1 MNQKYYNCAGNSHI
15 EGMLRKLLR
24 TFYHRSKTEESKKR
38 YSFLQNFDPKHTISQ
53 KINKK
58 QSYTIAFLLP
68 GLPAYSG
75 GITGIFRLGT
85 YLSDFG
91 HTVTY
96 IDCSNS
102 PVAESEN
109 NARINFESYKGNIVT
124 LDSVKEAFDIGIC
137 TLWDTAYIL
146 KQYDQT
152 FGYKM
157 YFIQDFEPSFY
168 SLGDLYFL
176 CRRTYEFGFH
186 MISLGSWNAQKIRD
200 NFTNVTVDT
209 IEFPIETKVY
219 EVANREIKI
228 DKKLDL
234 AIFIKLEPK
243 RAPDLIPQ
251 CLILLNKEMQKRGI
265 DLNCW
270 IFGTDISLG
279 MPFVKSVGML
289 KHDKLQELYRKCQI
303 GIVAS
308 YTNISYVT
316 FEMMASGLPV
326 IEFKDG
332 SAPSFFKSEELIF
345 VDTSPQDFCAQI
357 NYYIDHQDLLN
368 KVVKNGQQAIQ
379 NRTWEASAK
388 VFNAVIDSL
397 K

>member
-1 MNQKYYNCAGNSHI
+1 
-15 EGMLRKLLR
+15 MLRKLLR
-24 TFYHRSKTEESKKR
+24 TFYHRSKIEESKKR
-38 YSFLQNFDPKHTISQ
+38 YSFLQNFDPNHKISQ
-53 KINKK
+53 KLEKK
-58 QSYTIAFLLP
+58 DYYTIAFLLP

-85 YLSDFG
+85 YLSNFG

-102 PVAESEN
+102 PVEESKN

-124 LDSVKEAFDIGIC
+124 LNSVGDTFDIGIC

-168 SLGDLYFL
+168 PLGDLYFL
-176 CRRTYEFGFH
+176 CKRTYEFGFH
-186 MISLGSWNAQKIRD
+186 MISLGAWNAQKIRD
-200 NFTNVTVDT
+200 TFSNVTVDA

-219 EVANREIKI
+219 EVANRKIEI
-228 DKKLDL
+228 DKKLDI

-251 CLILLNKEMQKRGI
+251 CLILLNEQMQQRGI
-265 DLNCW
+265 ELNCW
-270 IFGTDISLG
+270 IFGTDIPLG
-279 MPFVKSVGML
+279 IPFVKSLGML
-289 KHDKLQELYRKCQI
+289 KHNSLQQLYKKCQI
-303 GIVAS
+303 GVVAS

-326 IEFKDG
+326 IEFTDG
-332 SAPSFFKSEELIF
+332 SAPTFFKNDELIF
-345 VDTSPQDFCAQI
+345 VDTSPQDFCAKI
-357 NYYIDHQDLLN
+357 NHYINHPDLLN
-368 KVVKNGQQAIQ
+368 SIVKNGQQAIQ

-388 VFNAVIDSL
+388 VFNSIISKL
-397 K
+397 R